1 MLAAQAEKNIAR
13 ISGIIESA
21 PRLSHMAYG
30 EGFYSFDL
38 KIMRTSGSPDF
49 VPVLMSDRLAGEDS
63 LTVGRCLYVEGQFR
77 SHNVPGEEHS
87 RLKLMVFARKVVFF
101 DEKGTIEAMAREDE
115 AAEGPGAGT
124 VGSWEMSP
132 EDKACIKP
140 DTNEIILDGFI
151 CKPPIFRVTPLK
163 REIADILLAV
173 NRMYNKSDY
182 IPCICWGRNAR
193 FCGKRRVGEHV
204 RVTGSIQ
211 SRFYTKKYP
220 NGTEEQKIAYEVS
233 IAALEIVDDLKDTA
247 GGQE

>member
-1 MLAAQAEKNIAR
+1 MPVTQTEKNIAR
-13 ISGIIESA
+13 ISGAINSA
-21 PRLSHMAYG
+21 PQLSHMAYG

-38 KIMRTSGSPDF
+38 KIMRTSGSPDYI
-49 VPVLMSDRLAGEDS
+49 PVLMSDRLAGEDA
-63 LTVGRCLYVEGQFR
+63 LVVGRNLYVEGQFR

-87 RLKLMVFARKVVFF
+87 KLKLMVFARKVIFF
-101 DEKGTIEAMAREDE
+101 DEEGAIETMAREDE
-115 AAEGPGAGT
+115 SAGSGGAATFEA
-124 VGSWEMSP
+124 WEMSP
-132 EDKACIKP
+132 EDKADVKP

-151 CKPPIFRVTPLK
+151 CKPPVFRVTPLK

-193 FCGKRRVGEHV
+193 FCGKRQVGEHV
-204 RVTGSIQ
+204 KITGRIQ

-233 IAALEIVDDLKDTA
+233 IAALELVDDSRVND
-247 GGQE
+247 E